1 MNMDE
6 RGSFVDVYR
15 WLTQWRWCPW
25 PHTYPILS
33 CWTKLTARD
42 TAVERRSPWEVMM
55 FHTSNLHSFF
65 QIQVGWNIYMEYH
78 GILYKKSTNRPSSCK
93 LIDISL
99 TISMSLSGSQQLDGW
114 FRRQPS
120 SWRTGSLET
129 NLLVTNKL
137 SNCQI
142 CGYYTCE
149 NPDCRP
155 QGRLHSQCPAAGGL
169 NETRCPLGITE
180 RLRP

>member
-1 MNMDE
+1 MVSM
-6 RGSFVDVYR
+6 
-15 WLTQWRWCPW
+15 T
-25 PHTYPILS
+25 HTYPILS

-65 QIQVGWNIYMEYH
+65 QIQVDWNIYH
-78 GILYKKSTNRPSSCK
+78 GISWYFIPKKSTNRPSSCK

-114 FRRQPS
+114 FRTNQVPEEQAAWRQIFGHKQTVELSDLWVLYLWKSWLPS
-120 SWRTGSLET
+120 TGTAPLPVPSGRW
-129 NLLVTNKL
+129 
-137 SNCQI
+137 SQR
-142 CGYYTCE
+142 
-149 NPDCRP
+149 NP
-155 QGRLHSQCPAAGGL
+155 
-169 NETRCPLGITE
+169 CPLGITE